1 MLVTN
6 NKHLMTGSKE
16 NSEKTIN
23 VEGKQNL
30 LFPAGSV
37 IKCCYTSQHKKRKN
51 VKSFALSRLARN
63 LLRFQGARPDHVR
76 IESYCFPGELVSF
89 ARPWEL
95 VSFDPRRVTR
105 FPPITKRICVERYN
119 K

>member
-1 MLVTN
+1 MFVMN

-37 IKCCYTSQHKKRKN
+37 IKCCYTSQFNTKTEKK

-95 VSFDPRRVTR
+95 VSFDPRRVAC
-105 FPPITKRICVERYN
+105 FPPIAKRI
-119 K
+119 